1 MNSMDILMEKYK
13 PRNAKYIYRDKI
25 FDNKGIDYR
34 NYIPLRFNVINNNLI
49 KEHYTVN
56 GWYIIWYLITRGN
69 KEYAEI
75 SINDISEDLNISS
88 KTIEKILKYLNDINE
103 IKILEKRYN
112 KNTILHIVI
121 KYYNNYE
128 KNDNINGYKALP
140 MEYIKTILPSLTANQ
155 WSIYSTLV
163 VYYSYF
169 TKSNTKDEFGRIV
182 EYDLKGSLYAYPQMI
197 SICNNIGITKA
208 TLIKELYG
216 NKKIKDNKFIPLIS
230 NKYNLIN
237 IEKGIYNIYLDEDT
251 CENRIKREN
260 NRYRINLL
268 ERTEYIYH
276 HIYNIKETRNKTKIE
291 YINKNGFEKIAKT
304 EKQNILITKDFI
316 NYYFKKEMME
326 YEKWIKNNDAEK
338 YIKYKNE
345 YKIKNYF

>member
-1 MNSMDILMEKYK
+1 MNSMDMLMEKYK

-25 FDNKGIDYR
+25 FDNRGIDYR
-34 NYIPLRFNVINNNLI
+34 NYIPLRFDIVNNNLI
-49 KEHYTVN
+49 KKHYTVN
-56 GWYIIWYLITRGN
+56 GWYVLWYLMTRSN
-69 KEYAEI
+69 KEYIEI
-75 SINDISEDLNISS
+75 SINDISEELNMTP
-88 KTIEKILKYLNDINE
+88 KTTEKVIKHLNNINE
-103 IKILEKRYN
+103 IKTLEKRYN
-112 KNTILHIVI
+112 KNTILHIAI
-121 KYYNNYE
+121 KYYNE
-128 KNDNINGYKALP
+128 CITNDNKVGYKAIP
-140 MEYIKTILPSLTANQ
+140 FDYVKTIISSLTANQ
-155 WSIYSTLV
+155 WGMYSVLV

-169 TKSNTKDEFGRIV
+169 TKSNTKDEFGRII

-197 SICNNIGITKA
+197 NICNSIGITKA

-216 NKKIKDNKFIPLIS
+216 NENVKNNNFIPLIS

-237 IEKGIYNIYLDEDT
+237 VEKGIYNIYLDKNT

-260 NRYRINLL
+260 NRYKINLL

-276 HIYNIKETRNKTKIE
+276 HIYNIKDIRGKSKIE

-304 EKQNILITKDFI
+304 EKQNILTTKDFI
-316 NYYFKKEMME
+316 NYYLKKEMME

-338 YIKYKNE
+338 YKNE